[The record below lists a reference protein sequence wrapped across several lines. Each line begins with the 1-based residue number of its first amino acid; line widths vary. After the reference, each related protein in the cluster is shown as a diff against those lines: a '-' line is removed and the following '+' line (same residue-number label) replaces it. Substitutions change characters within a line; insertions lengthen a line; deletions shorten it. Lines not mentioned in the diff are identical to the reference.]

1 MLGIIIGVVVGVVVI
16 LLVCVLEWWISTH
29 NDFKRSLVKIEE
41 AKSSI
46 DIALNKRYD
55 TLTKMLDITKGYA
68 KHEKETLIEVTKMR
82 TGVPQNANMEQ
93 LQEVSNNLQALAKQ
107 LDVVV
112 ERYPELK
119 ADTSF
124 VELQRASRDV
134 EENLQAAR
142 RMYNANVSA
151 YNQAIA
157 VFPNS
162 LIANSRN
169 FVKKDFFEAEGS
181 KKQDVKIDL
190 N

>member
-16 LLVCVLEWWISTH
+16 LGICVLAWWISTH

-142 RMYNANVSA
+142 RMYNSNVSIL
-151 YNQAIA
+151 NQML
-157 VFPNS
+157 VTFPDK
-162 LIANSRN
+162 IVANMKHIE
-169 FVKKDFFEAEGS
+169 KKQFFEADEV
-181 KKQDVKIDL
+181 KKEDVKIEF
-190 N
+190 

>member
-16 LLVCVLEWWISTH
+16 LLVCVLAWWISTH

-93 LQEVSNNLQALAKQ
+93 LQEVSFTY
-107 LDVVV
+107 V
-112 ERYPELK
+112 
-119 ADTSF
+119 
-124 VELQRASRDV
+124 
-134 EENLQAAR
+134 
-142 RMYNANVSA
+142 
-151 YNQAIA
+151 
-157 VFPNS
+157 PNKYG
-162 LIANSRN
+162 IYHIE
-169 FVKKDFFEAEGS
+169 K
-181 KKQDVKIDL
+181 
-190 N
+190 

>member
-16 LLVCVLEWWISTH
+16 LLVCVLAWWISTH

-46 DIALNKRYD
+46 DIAWNKRYD

-142 RMYNANVSA
+142 RMYNSNVSIL
-151 YNQAIA
+151 NQML
-157 VFPNS
+157 VTFPDK
-162 LIANSRN
+162 IVANMKHIE
-169 FVKKDFFEAEGS
+169 KKQFFEADEV
-181 KKQDVKIDL
+181 KKEDVKIEF
-190 N
+190 

>member
-16 LLVCVLEWWISTH
+16 LLVCVLAWWISTH

-55 TLTKMLDITKGYA
+55 TLTKMIDITKGYA

-142 RMYNANVSA
+142 RMYNSNVSY
-151 YNQAIA
+151 YNQKRE
-157 VFPNS
+157 VFPS
-162 LIANSRN
+162 SIVANHYHLE
-169 FVKKDFFEAEGS
+169 KALFFEVEEIKRS
-181 KKQDVKIDL
+181 DVKMDF
-190 N
+190 

>member
-16 LLVCVLEWWISTH
+16 LLVCVLAWWISTH

-142 RMYNANVSA
+142 RMYNSNVSY
-151 YNQAIA
+151 YNQKRE
-157 VFPNS
+157 VFPS
-162 LIANSRN
+162 SIVANHYN
-169 FVKKDFFEAEGS
+169 LEKALFFEVEEIKRS
-181 KKQDVKIDL
+181 DVKMDF
-190 N
+190 

>member
-1 MLGIIIGVVVGVVVI
+1 MTALIIILVIVALVVI
-16 LLVCVLEWWISTH
+16 YFISTY
-29 NDFKRSLVKIEE
+29 NSFVKLRNQAEE
-41 AKSSI
+41 ANAGI
-46 DIALNKRYD
+46 DVHLKQRYD
-55 TLTKMLDITKGYA
+55 LIPNLVETVKGYA

-142 RMYNANVSA
+142 RMYNSNVSY
-151 YNQAIA
+151 YNQKRE
-157 VFPNS
+157 VFPS
-162 LIANSRN
+162 SIVANHYHLE
-169 FVKKDFFEAEGS
+169 KALFFEVEEIKRS
-181 KKQDVKIDL
+181 DVKMDF
-190 N
+190 